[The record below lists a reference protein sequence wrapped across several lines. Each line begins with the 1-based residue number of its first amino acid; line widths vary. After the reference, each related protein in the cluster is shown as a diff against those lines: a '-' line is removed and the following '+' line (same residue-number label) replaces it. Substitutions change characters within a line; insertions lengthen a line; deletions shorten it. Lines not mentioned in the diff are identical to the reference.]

1 MSMVLLGKN
10 MVTENGANNNF
21 KKQNTMNTQNI
32 TAAKNSIAYKVA
44 MDLVNNT
51 SKSNMV
57 YGDIIRPCYTSGS
70 GRFTSNQ
77 DHTTI
82 ICKTLTEMGL
92 SYTTGNDSPRGG
104 KTGNFI
110 KIIKN

>member
-1 MSMVLLGKN
+1 MYICLRN
-10 MVTENGANNNF
+10 
-21 KKQNTMNTQNI
+21 QNKLKHKAMNTQNI

-44 MDLVNNT
+44 MDIVNDTNN
-51 SKSNMV
+51 SYMV

-77 DHTTI
+77 DHTLV
-82 ICKTLTEMGL
+82 ICKTLAEMGL
-92 SYTTGNDSPRGG
+92 SFTTGNDSPRGG

-110 KIIKN
+110 KIVK